1 MPKKDN
7 RSLQKFLVLSS
18 GLVLFALMVIPT
30 LGFFRPNSQNV
41 AGNGQPGQRP
51 AIDPEKL
58 RQAAA
63 AYEKILQREPNNPT
77 ALQGLA
83 QARLELKDY
92 AGAREPLEKLHGQF
106 PNEIQVSLLLY
117 GARLQTN
124 DIPGAKQILEK
135 LVKDYPQEPKFKE
148 ELTKLN
154 QAIAEAGKVA
164 PSQPKK

>member
-7 RSLQKFLVLSS
+7 RSLQKFFVLSS
-18 GLVLFALMVIPT
+18 GLVFLGLMVIPM
-30 LGFFRPNSQNV
+30 LGAFNQNPRNV
-41 AGNGQPGQRP
+41 AGNGQPGQRA

-58 RQAAA
+58 RQAVAG
-63 AYEKILQREPNNPT
+63 YEKILQREPNNPT

-92 AGAREPLEKLHGQF
+92 AGAREPLEKLHEQY
-106 PNEIQVSLLLY
+106 PNEIQVSLVLY
-117 GARLQTN
+117 GTRLQTN
-124 DIPGAKQILEK
+124 DVPGAKQILEK

-154 QAIAEAGKVA
+154 QAIAEAGKVT
-164 PSQPKK
+164 PGQPKK